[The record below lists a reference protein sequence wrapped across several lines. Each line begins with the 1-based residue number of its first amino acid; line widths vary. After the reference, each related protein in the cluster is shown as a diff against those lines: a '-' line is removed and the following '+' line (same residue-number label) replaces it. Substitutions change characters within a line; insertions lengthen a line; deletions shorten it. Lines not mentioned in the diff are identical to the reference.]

1 MGVLDARSHFSTQSS
16 TDYTMDP
23 QAITEQ
29 AIDFLFDFGPKILG
43 ALIAL
48 IIGLWIVGRISQGV
62 RKLMQKR
69 GVEPSL
75 QSFLASMVSVLLKL
89 ILFIVV
95 ASMIGF
101 ETTSLVAVLG
111 AAGLAVGLAL
121 QGSLA
126 NFAGGVLILL
136 FKPYKVGD
144 LIEAQGEFGQVLEI
158 QIFNTIL
165 SNPNN
170 QRVILPNGA
179 VSNGNIKN
187 YTALGK
193 LRIDLAFGIAYDD
206 DIKIARD
213 ALMKVMNDHP
223 KVLQDPAPGVHVA
236 ELGDSSVNLQV
247 RPWAT
252 PTDYWDVYFDVMEQG
267 KVALDQAGITIPF
280 PQRDVHM
287 IPSAS

>member
-1 MGVLDARSHFSTQSS
+1 
-16 TDYTMDP
+16 MDP
-23 QAITEQ
+23 QAITNQ
-29 AIDFLFDFGPKILG
+29 ALEFAFDFGPQLLG
-43 ALIAL
+43 ALVAL
-48 IIGLWIVGRISQGV
+48 VIGLWIVGRISRGI
-62 RKLMQKR
+62 KHLMEKR

-75 QSFLASMVSVLLKL
+75 RSFLSSTIGVLLKL
-89 ILFIVV
+89 ILFVIV
-95 ASMIGF
+95 AGMIGF

-121 QGSLA
+121 QGSLS

-144 LIEAQGEFGQVLEI
+144 LVEAQGEFGQVLEI

-165 SNPNN
+165 ANPNN

-179 VSNGNIKN
+179 VSNGSIKN
-187 YTALGK
+187 YTTLGK
-193 LRIDLAFGIAYDD
+193 LRIDLAFGIAYSD
-206 DIKIARD
+206 DIQVARR
-213 ALMKVMNDHP
+213 ALLDVMNAHP
-223 KVLQDPAPGVHVA
+223 KVLKDPAPGVHLS

-252 PTDYWDVYFDVMEQG
+252 PADYWDVYFDIMEQG
-267 KVALDQAGITIPF
+267 KVALDNAGITIPF

-287 IPSAS
+287 IPQAS

>member
-1 MGVLDARSHFSTQSS
+1 
-16 TDYTMDP
+16 MDP
-23 QAITEQ
+23 QAIADKALEF
-29 AIDFLFDFGPKILG
+29 AFDFGPKILG

-48 IIGLWIVGRISQGV
+48 IIGLWIIGRINGVV
-62 RKLMQKR
+62 RKLMHKR

-75 QSFLASMVSVLLKL
+75 QSFLASMVGVLLKL

-95 ASMIGF
+95 ASMVGF

-111 AAGLAVGLAL
+111 AAGLAIGLAL

-144 LIEAQGEFGQVLEI
+144 LVEAQGEFGEVQEI

-165 SNPNN
+165 ANPNN

-179 VSNGNIKN
+179 VSNGSIKN
-187 YTALGK
+187 YTSLGK
-193 LRIDLAFGIAYDD
+193 LRIDLAFGIAYGD

-213 ALMKVMNDHP
+213 ALLKVMNDHP

-236 ELGDSSVNLQV
+236 ELGDNSVNLQV

-267 KVALDQAGITIPF
+267 KLALDAAGISIPF

-287 IPSAS
+287 IPPAS